1 MCGSQNAF
9 SVCGVEVWGW
19 RWGVLLGG
27 KDGRGPP
34 WNPVCFYRLKL
45 GLGLGGGRLCAKWVG
60 VA

>member
-1 MCGSQNAF
+1 MGCGG
-9 SVCGVEVWGW
+9 CGVEVWGW